1 MDQGESG
8 VKKLL
13 KKLERRLTPETNRQ
27 PVITAQSWQ
36 IHWQQDLASDDVEC
50 IGILLQIEQRLFW
63 RVPEGEELL
72 FWPHQD
78 RQILG
83 NLLDALTF
91 RFAAGDTT
99 PPLGIR
105 LAHQRE
111 SAGDTINEIL
121 TYLWR
126 HGPALTLRKKKVR
139 YPDEVETR
147 LDGPRQGA
155 QEEMPTRCHAEE
167 AQEPRPLA
175 GEALHEKHND

>member
-1 MDQGESG
+1 M
-8 VKKLL
+8 KKLL

-27 PVITAQSWQ
+27 PVITGQSWQ

-50 IGILLQIEQRLFW
+50 IGILLQIDKRLFW
-63 RVPEGEELL
+63 RVPEGDELL
-72 FWPHQD
+72 FWPGPD

-91 RFAAGDTT
+91 RFAAGDAT

-105 LAHQRE
+105 LTHPRE

-126 HGPALTLRKKKVR
+126 HGPALTLRKKKAR
-139 YPDEVETR
+139 YPDDGETR
-147 LDGPRQGA
+147 LDSHGQES
-155 QEEMPTRCHAEE
+155 QEETPTRYHAVGAPEPQPHGA
-167 AQEPRPLA
+167 AQAP
-175 GEALHEKHND
+175 EKHNG